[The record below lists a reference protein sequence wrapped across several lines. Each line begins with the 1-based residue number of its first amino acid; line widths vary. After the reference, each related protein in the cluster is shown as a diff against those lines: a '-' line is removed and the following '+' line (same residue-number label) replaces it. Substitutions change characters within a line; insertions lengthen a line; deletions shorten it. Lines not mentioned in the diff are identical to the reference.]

1 MPCNDF
7 VYIRGSICVTYY
19 QRIIASALSEE
30 NTDLI
35 SLCRKAD

>member
-1 MPCNDF
+1 MPRNDF
-7 VYIRGSICVTYY
+7 VDIRGSICVTCY